1 MTSTDPDTDTGTGQ
15 WQLQVQV
22 TRTGPGDSTDPAQR
36 WAAPITRAP
45 GTPDDLAHLLRE
57 AATGLDADQWADDA
71 LGHPAPN
78 LVLISRAEDIADA
91 GDLPGMRAV
100 LRRLGD
106 PHAEAPSAAVVY
118 AALLGRAQ
126 AVLQELAALTRRL
139 AAVS

>member
-1 MTSTDPDTDTGTGQ
+1 MTSTDPDQVTEPAQ

-22 TRTGPGDSTDPAQR
+22 TRTGPGDGDDPAQR

-45 GTPDDLAHLLRE
+45 DSPADLAWLLRE
-57 AATGLDADQWADDA
+57 AATGLDADQWADDV

-78 LVLISRAEDIADA
+78 LVLISRAEDIAAA
-91 GDLPGMRAV
+91 GDLDGMRAV

-106 PHAEAPSAAVVY
+106 PHADAPSAAVVY

-126 AVLQELAALTRRL
+126 SVLGELAALTRRL

>member
-22 TRTGPGDSTDPAQR
+22 TRTDPGADPDPAQR

-45 GTPDDLAHLLRE
+45 ESPDDLAWLLRE
-57 AATGLDADQWADDA
+57 AATGLDADQWADDV

-78 LVLISRAEDIADA
+78 LVLISRAEDIAAA

-126 AVLQELAALTRRL
+126 SVLGELAALARRL